1 MRWDLPDPLSCACG
15 RTLRR
20 WADGEKIKKKWEK
33 KKKKEWKLK
42 NLIVWHALDLSA
54 PRG

>member
-1 MRWDLPDPLSCACG
+1 MG
-15 RTLRR
+15 RRKKIQK
-20 WADGEKIKKKWEK
+20 EKEKKK

>member
-1 MRWDLPDPLSCACG
+1 MG
-15 RTLRR
+15 VIY
-20 WADGEKIKKKWEK
+20 EIKYTFSIKCVE
-33 KKKKEWKLK
+33 KKKEWKLK